1 MRDRGPGP
9 APRDRARPSEER
21 SLIPVEPRFVGS
33 FPSADVPLDPPL
45 PEIALLGRSNVGK
58 SSLLNMLAGRRIARV
73 SHTPGKTRA
82 LNAYHMGDFYFLD
95 LPGYGSADHDERA
108 HARRDRGAAG
118 GGGGAG
124 TEGMMERWTV
134 RTWVLTSVAILGTAV
149 LSIVPSFQRAA
160 SAQDTLPV
168 GYGTLKRDDI
178 VVRFA
183 TDQLEIQVLPLAE
196 QVIRLLAPDT
206 YRSLARLLKTNGRDL
221 ADAAQ
226 RAGVDRP
233 TLVMVTFFGLLPQA
247 RFSPEDVNITSR
259 GRLFRPIGIVPLSP
273 RWSSYQLDAHE
284 QAVAI
289 YLFEEGISFH
299 EGLTVSYQGLGNDA
313 WTGVLPTLDRER
325 ARVMARASLQP
336 RP

>member
-1 MRDRGPGP
+1 MTDSRT
-9 APRDRARPSEER
+9 
-21 SLIPVEPRFVGS
+21 V
-33 FPSADVPLDPPL
+33 
-45 PEIALLGRSNVGK
+45 GRSDGKVMVGQ
-58 SSLLNMLAGRRIARV
+58 SDGRTVGRIIGALAVLLSIG
-73 SHTPGKTRA
+73 P
-82 LNAYHMGDFYFLD
+82 
-95 LPGYGSADHDERA
+95 
-108 HARRDRGAAG
+108 
-118 GGGGAG
+118 
-124 TEGMMERWTV
+124 TV
-134 RTWVLTSVAILGTAV
+134 RQSD
-149 LSIVPSFQRAA
+149 
-160 SAQDTLPV
+160 AQDTLPA
-168 GYGTLKRDDI
+168 GFGTLKRDDI

-206 YRSLARLLKTNGRDL
+206 YRSLAQLLKTKGHEL

-226 RAGVDRP
+226 RAGVERP

-259 GRLFRPIGIVPLSP
+259 GRLFSQVVIVPLSP

-299 EGLTVSYQGLGNDA
+299 EGLTVSYQGLANDA

-325 ARVMARASLQP
+325 ARVVARASLQP